1 MPKSGSHQYSID
13 FKLIIE
19 KKKKI
24 NRHID
29 KILRKTDSSC
39 NQILTLV
46 VNHSSRPQAWQFVF
60 IRKIRNKNWRF
71 WTSY

>member
-46 VNHSSRPQAWQFVF
+46 VNNSSRPQAWQFVF
-60 IRKIRNKNWRF
+60 IRKIINKNWRF